1 VLAKI
6 AAMPEPYRATGE
18 RLHALILCSAPVLQ
32 PATWYGMPAYAK
44 DGRDHLLALEH
55 RCETTWVAFTC

>member
-6 AAMPEPYRATGE
+6 AAMPEPYRAMGE
-18 RLHALILCSAPVLQ
+18 RLPALILCSAPVLQ

-44 DGRDHLLALEH
+44 DGKTI
-55 RCETTWVAFTC
+55 C